1 MSLTCCAFDLYLTYF
16 YRIDE
21 MVSSSTHTVKVMNLA
36 DNDFQTFATNL
47 AHYHPVEELDM

>member
-1 MSLTCCAFDLYLTYF
+1 VSLTCCAFDLYLTYF